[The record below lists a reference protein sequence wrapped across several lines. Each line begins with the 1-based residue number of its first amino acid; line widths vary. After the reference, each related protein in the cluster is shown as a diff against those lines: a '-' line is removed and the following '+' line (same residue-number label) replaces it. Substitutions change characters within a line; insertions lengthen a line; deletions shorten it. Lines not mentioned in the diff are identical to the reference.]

1 MSNPTMARFGRM
13 SSATG
18 TMRNTPMGM
27 VCNEASRGC
36 TQGISRAAIRRN
48 RSIQSCM
55 RWVSR
60 KPKRSRQVDACGRI
74 GGSGVE
80 RGSLGHQTRR
90 GAMLGSFVLV
100 VELNYESHAS
110 SVGIGVISGD
120 EGPPR
125 SSLDNS
131 VEEMGVLW
139 RVEYTSAHWV
149 PFRMISVSSGLDV

>member
-90 GAMLGSFVLV
+90 GVMLGSFVLV
-100 VELNYESHAS
+100 VEINYESHAS
-110 SVGIGVISGD
+110 SVEIGVISGD

-131 VEEMGVLW
+131 VEEMGVL
-139 RVEYTSAHWV
+139 
-149 PFRMISVSSGLDV
+149 